1 MEIIMSGNI
10 FLIRFLLAGILL
22 TTTLA
27 TNKATAQELLKTV
40 IIDPGHGLPDGG
52 ADGAYSK
59 ESDISLAIGLK
70 LGKQLEQVLPNTKI
84 LFTRT
89 DENLPNG
96 LKNKNDAL
104 RYRAKMANDNK
115 GDLFISI
122 HCNSTSPTYHKE
134 RTGYTTETYYK
145 GKGKKKKKYT
155 RKVPK
160 YRYWT
165 TPSAVLGTETY
176 IWAVDKNDQKK
187 EYVGNYEPAG
197 ELDDSTVN
205 FFDTPEAKI
214 LASLRTKKYFEKSK
228 MLAELV
234 ETEFIK
240 QGRSSRG
247 ARQRD
252 DKGILVLAATAM
264 PSILV
269 ETGFISNPEE
279 EDYLNSEKGQD
290 ELAYA
295 IMRAVLTY
303 KDNLERG
310 SGVATGTTQK

>member
-1 MEIIMSGNI
+1 MSEKSL
-10 FLIRFLLAGILL
+10 LIRILFVAFFIAG
-22 TTTLA
+22 TLPI
-27 TNKATAQELLKTV
+27 KAHAQEALKTI

-59 ESDISLAIGLK
+59 ESDISVAIGLK
-70 LGKQLEQVLPNTKI
+70 LGKQLQQVLPNTRI

-96 LKNKNDAL
+96 LRNKNDAL

-122 HCNSTSPTYHKE
+122 HCNSDSPDSHRE
-134 RTGYTTETYYK
+134 MTGYTTETYYK
-145 GKGKKKKKYT
+145 GKGKKKYT
-155 RKVPK
+155 HKVPK

-165 TPSAVLGTETY
+165 TPSDALGTETY
-176 IWAVDKNDQKK
+176 IWAADKNNQKK
-187 EYVGNYEPAG
+187 EYVGSYEPTG
-197 ELDDSTVN
+197 EQDDSTAN

-214 LASLRTKKYFEKSK
+214 LASLRTKKFFEKSK

-234 ETEFIK
+234 EAEFIK
-240 QGRSSRG
+240 QGRTSRG
-247 ARQRD
+247 ARQRN

-269 ETGFISNPEE
+269 ETGFISNPDEE
-279 EDYLNSEKGQD
+279 NYLNSEKGQD
-290 ELAYA
+290 EVAYA
-295 IMRAVLTY
+295 IMRAVLAY
-303 KDNLERG
+303 RENVERG
-310 SGVATGTTQK
+310 LGGVATAHN

>member
-1 MEIIMSGNI
+1 MSGKTL
-10 FLIRFLLAGILL
+10 LIRILL
-22 TTTLA
+22 VTFLFAGTLLI
-27 TNKATAQELLKTV
+27 KANAQEVLRTI

-52 ADGAYSK
+52 ADGEYSK
-59 ESDISLAIGLK
+59 ESDISVAIGLK
-70 LGKQLEQVLPNTKI
+70 LGKQLQQVLPNTRI

-122 HCNSTSPTYHKE
+122 HCNSSSPSYHKE
-134 RTGYTTETYYK
+134 RVGYTTETYYK

-155 RKVPK
+155 RTVPK

-165 TPSAVLGTETY
+165 TPSDALGTETY
-176 IWAVDKNDQKK
+176 IWAVDKNEQKK
-187 EYVGNYEPAG
+187 QYVSNYEPTG
-197 ELDDSTVN
+197 ELEDSASTVN

-234 ETEFIK
+234 EAEFIK
-240 QGRSSRG
+240 QGRTSRG

-269 ETGFISNPEE
+269 ETGFISNPDEE
-279 EDYLNSEKGQD
+279 NYLNSEKGQD
-290 ELAYA
+290 EVAYA
-295 IMRAVLTY
+295 IMRAVLAY
-303 KDNLERG
+303 KENVEKGLG
-310 SGVATGTTQK
+310 GTTTAQK